1 MLPKRQIKNPATP
14 KEIATTNRNAKM
26 IGNALLTI
34 GLGGYG
40 GSVLS
45 IIRQNKLFIKNL
57 RKNIKKTHDP
67 KGIPEMNYADPRIK
81 LRGDVL
87 VRKGKINVY
96 RGEGTPTWQ
105 DRATLLNTREFIRK
119 GGPKPIM
126 KKNKLSGKWDPIY
139 HYRPQIAAD
148 MMSRK
153 IQISQL
159 VRYAAT
165 DPRRGTMYA
174 RMKRGGGL
182 TAAAESQYDAI
193 RKTYRIK
200 LSDYIKGMDAKKRTI
215 NFINKSY
222 KKNRADE
229 IRRSRG
235 RLVVRPPIRDILTG
249 KVEHSGLI
257 HRTQINRTK
266 GDKKVFNVVQGI
278 QEAPT
283 TKLGNPGV
291 YELAPRNPFTG
302 LQNLKKGYILKNID
316 KQFLIPKKL
325 NRKLKK

>member
-1 MLPKRQIKNPATP
+1 MLPKRKIKNPATP

-40 GSVLS
+40 GSFLS
-45 IIRQNKLFIKNL
+45 IIKQNRSFIKNL

-159 VRYAAT
+159 GRYAAT

-229 IRRSRG
+229 IKRSRG
-235 RLVVRPPIRDILTG
+235 KLDTTRY
-249 KVEHSGLI
+249 SGI
-257 HRTQINRTK
+257 VDRTK
-266 GDKKVFNVVQGI
+266 VNVSKEDRDFYNVIQKVR
-278 QEAPT
+278 EAPT